1 MKTVTVKVGITENN
15 YSAIVEEL
23 EGFVCT
29 ADTFPELQKE
39 VVDGVEFHL
48 EGLREDNDPIPEVFQ
63 NEYNFSYKWSTESLL
78 NYYQGIFTNAALERM
93 TGINQKQ
100 LWHYAH
106 GQKQPREEARIKITR
121 ALHKLG
127 GELLQIEL

>member
-1 MKTVTVKVGITENN
+1 MKTVTVKVGITDNN

-23 EGFVCT
+23 DGFVCT
-29 ADTFPELQKE
+29 ADTFPELKKE
-39 VVDGVEFHL
+39 VAEGVEFHL
-48 EGLREDNDPIPEVFQ
+48 EGMREDNDPIPEIFQ
-63 NEYNFSYKWSTESLL
+63 GEFEFKYKWSTESLL
-78 NYYQGIFTNAALERM
+78 NYYQGIFTNAALERI

-106 GQKQPREEARIKITR
+106 GQKEPRPDTKEKINS

-127 GELLQIEL
+127 EELLTVEL